1 LININSDV
9 GESFGRWQL
18 GNDAEL
24 MRYVPTVNVA
34 CGFHAGDPH
43 VLARTM
49 RLVADSG
56 AELGAHVG
64 LPDLLGF
71 GRRIVQISS
80 VELRDYVTYQV
91 GALLGFAISAG
102 LRVRHVKP
110 HGALYAMC
118 GENEEYATAL
128 LEAVRGIDSTMAV
141 IAGGRAMATA
151 ARATGMTAVPEGY
164 VDLVYKPNG
173 FPELERSKRAWDPEE
188 VAGRAIRLVR
198 DRTLEANDGSALA
211 INVPTICVH
220 GDASN
225 SVDVARVLRERLASA
240 GITVVSLA
248 RMLEQIG
255 GADC

>member
-1 LININSDV
+1 
-9 GESFGRWQL
+9 
-18 GNDAEL
+18 

-49 RLVADSG
+49 RLVAESG

-71 GRRIVQISS
+71 GRRILQISS
-80 VELRDYVTYQV
+80 AELRDYVTYQV
-91 GALLGFAISAG
+91 GALLGFAMSAG
-102 LRVRHVKP
+102 LRVGHVKP

-118 GENEEYATAL
+118 GESEEYAYAL
-128 LEAVRGIDSTMAV
+128 LEAVRDIDSNMAV
-141 IAGGRAMATA
+141 IAGGSAVTTA
-151 ARATGMTAVPEGY
+151 ARACGMTAIPEGY
-164 VDLVYKPNG
+164 IDLAYKPNG

-198 DRTLEANDGSALA
+198 DHTVEANDGSALT
-211 INVPTICVH
+211 IDVPTICVH

-225 SVDVARVLRERLASA
+225 SVEVARVLRGRLESA
-240 GITVVSLA
+240 GIEVVSLA
-248 RMLEQIG
+248 RMLREHRVP
-255 GADC
+255 